1 MCVRDTPVCVC
12 NALFPRLE
20 TTQHRN
26 IAHTRTHVCAH
37 AHICTYICPPISGR
51 CDIMRIINY

>member
-1 MCVRDTPVCVC
+1 MCVRDMPVYVRILLTCTYKC
-12 NALFPRLE
+12 
-20 TTQHRN
+20 
-26 IAHTRTHVCAH
+26 THVYVH